1 MAGEYAS
8 FNSTSSAVKVAKV
21 PYNPM
26 LHLHINLS
34 HSLSLSV
41 LARPL
46 VRMVSAYG
54 KILKGGGTPYL
65 GSLCMTLEMV
75 QKCCF
80 GLIVGV
86 GPLLSLPTILNY
98 IG

>member
-1 MAGEYAS
+1 MVVIG
-8 FNSTSSAVKVAKV
+8 VVG
-21 PYNPM
+21 
-26 LHLHINLS
+26 
-34 HSLSLSV
+34 V
-41 LARPL
+41 LALPL
-46 VRMVSAYG
+46 VCMVSACG
-54 KILKGGGTPYL
+54 KILEGGGTPYL

>member
-1 MAGEYAS
+1 MVVIG
-8 FNSTSSAVKVAKV
+8 VVG
-21 PYNPM
+21 
-26 LHLHINLS
+26 
-34 HSLSLSV
+34 V
-41 LARPL
+41 LAHPL

-54 KILKGGGTPYL
+54 KILEGGSTPYL

-80 GLIVGV
+80 GLIVCV
-86 GPLLSLPTILNY
+86 GPLLSLPAILNY

>member
-1 MAGEYAS
+1 MVVIG
-8 FNSTSSAVKVAKV
+8 VVG
-21 PYNPM
+21 
-26 LHLHINLS
+26 
-34 HSLSLSV
+34 V
-41 LARPL
+41 LARLL
-46 VRMVSAYG
+46 VCMVSAYG
-54 KILKGGGTPYL
+54 KILEEGGTPYL

-86 GPLLSLPTILNY
+86 GHLLSLPAILNY

>member
-1 MAGEYAS
+1 MVVSGGAG
-8 FNSTSSAVKVAKV
+8 
-21 PYNPM
+21 
-26 LHLHINLS
+26 
-34 HSLSLSV
+34 V

-46 VRMVSAYG
+46 VRMESAYG
-54 KILKGGGTPYL
+54 NILERGGTPYL

-75 QKCCF
+75 LKCCF

-86 GPLLSLPTILNY
+86 GHLLSLPAILNY